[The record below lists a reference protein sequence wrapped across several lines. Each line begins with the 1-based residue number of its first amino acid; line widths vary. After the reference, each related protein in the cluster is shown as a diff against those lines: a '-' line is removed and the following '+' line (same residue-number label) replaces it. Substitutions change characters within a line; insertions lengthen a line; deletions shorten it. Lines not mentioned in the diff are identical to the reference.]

1 MNLKIIIMLKPEILG
16 IFIPILAILTTGF
29 VIYVYYT
36 SRTKER
42 LLQIE
47 KGVDSSFL
55 KNNRTYNSKNL
66 VVFGVFLISIGIGV
80 FVGALLTELGLDRAI
95 SYNGSLLIL
104 GGIGLLVGYFLRKKM
119 SD

>member
-1 MNLKIIIMLKPEILG
+1 MNLKIIIMLKPEILA

-36 SRTKER
+36 CRTKER

-47 KGVDSSFL
+47 KGVDSSFF
-55 KNNRTYNSKNL
+55 KNNRPYNSKNL
-66 VVFGVFLISIGIGV
+66 VVLGVFLISIGIGV
-80 FVGALLTELGLDRAI
+80 FVGTFLNELGFDEGI

-104 GGIGLLVGYFLRKKM
+104 GGVGLLVGYFLRKKL